1 MRAGLARFESSGIDR
16 PGAQTGFTLVEV
28 MVALTILS
36 LIMLATVT
44 GLRTLANTQV
54 AIERMTSRVDE
65 VRTVSGFLRDAMQS
79 SVIGASRSRLSLGGG
94 GRAEAAFFEATPQSL
109 AWKST
114 VLFGE
119 GFGGSYLLRV
129 AKEEGQLVLR
139 WQEPPLKGRPGD
151 WKQAASRT
159 LVYDLEEFKL
169 SFRKDFS
176 AAWTNSLER
185 KEVPSLVRLQLRA
198 SGRYWPDLIL
208 RVQKEGG

>member
-1 MRAGLARFESSGIDR
+1 MMAGLPRFESSGPDR

-119 GFGGSYLLRV
+119 GFGGSYLVRV

-151 WKQAASRT
+151 WQKAASRT
-159 LVYDLEEFKL
+159 LVYNLEELKL

-176 AAWTNSLER
+176 AAWTNTLER
-185 KEVPSLVRLQLRA
+185 NEIPSLVRLQLRA